1 MKFYTKNVLD
11 KNSINNENVDNN
23 VNIVVPSKN
32 LVETSRMIPED
43 NEKIEIYYTLD
54 GKEEVMFIFY
64 VDELLVIQVGLSD
77 EGPKFIAYE

>member
-1 MKFYTKNVLD
+1 MDKGTKVVLSTND
-11 KNSINNENVDNN
+11 DSV
-23 VNIVVPSKN
+23 
-32 LVETSRMIPED
+32 
-43 NEKIEIYYTLD
+43 IYYTLD